1 MEAVINQQRKIWH
14 QMPNFV
20 HESKREYSIFGS
32 LKNHAM
38 QIAKSKCSSFIVDW
52 QLNDPHQNAEQLSLF
67 FKE

>member
-1 MEAVINQQRKIWH
+1 MEAVINQQGKIWH

-20 HESKREYSIFGS
+20 HEMKREYSISGT
-32 LKNHAM
+32 LRNHA
-38 QIAKSKCSSFIVDW
+38 IRNVKIESSSFIVDW